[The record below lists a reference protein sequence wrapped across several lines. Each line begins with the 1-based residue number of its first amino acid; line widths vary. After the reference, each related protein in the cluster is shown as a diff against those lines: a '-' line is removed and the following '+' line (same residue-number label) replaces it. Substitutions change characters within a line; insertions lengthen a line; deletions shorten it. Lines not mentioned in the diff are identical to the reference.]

1 MSLKQK
7 VHDFVHHTG
16 RYPNKKLGQNFLIDA
31 NILPKIVSEADIEPV
46 DLVIEIGAGLGF
58 LTSEIVGVA
67 RKTVAIEIDSF
78 LCHTLYQ
85 QFSSIPDFTLIE
97 DDVLQLNLSHLFLGY
112 DRKNVKIIGNL
123 PYYAS
128 TPIIWKLLKY
138 NQHIGCCVLMF
149 QTEVARR
156 IVASPGNKDYGAL
169 SIGIDYY
176 AKAEIVLHLSPNQFY
191 PVPKVSSSLVKL
203 TLRPQPKVLVK
214 DEVLFFQ
221 LIRSAFQFRRK
232 MLRNAIEHGCINLDM
247 EQMNQVFATLK
258 IDSNRRGET
267 LYISEFAEIANTVT
281 ETTN

>member
-7 VHDFVHHTG
+7 VHDFVCHTG

-31 NILPKIVSEADIEPV
+31 NILPKIVSEAGVESV
-46 DLVIEIGAGLGF
+46 DLVVEIGAGLGF
-58 LTSEIVGVA
+58 LTSAIVQIA
-67 RKTVAIEIDSF
+67 EKTVAIEVDSY
-78 LCHTLYQ
+78 LCDTLHE
-85 QFSSIPDFTLIE
+85 QFSKIPNFTLIE
-97 DDVLQLNLSHLFLGY
+97 EDVLQLNLSNLFLDY
-112 DRKNVKIIGNL
+112 DRKNVKIISNL

-128 TPIIWKLLKY
+128 TPIMWKLLEY
-138 NQHIGCCVLMF
+138 NQHIGSCLLMF
-149 QTEVARR
+149 QKEVARR
-156 IVASPGNKDYGAL
+156 IVASPGSKEYGAL

-232 MLRNAIEHGCINLDM
+232 MLRNAIGNGCVSLDM
-247 EQMNQVFATLK
+247 KQMDRVFTTLK
-258 IDSNRRGET
+258 IDSDRRGET
-267 LYISEFAEIANTVT
+267 LYISEFAEIANTFT
-281 ETTN
+281 EITN